1 MELAVAVIKIA
12 SRCNIN
18 CTYCYMYNLGDS
30 SYKNQPKFISKTTI
44 ENFST
49 KFLNHAV
56 CRNISQVHIVIHGGE
71 PLLMNKKDFKNLLM
85 AFDKYEQAGVN
96 VKFSLQTNGILIDD
110 DWCSIFTEFGISVG
124 VSLDGP
130 KEFNDKNRIDKKG
143 NGTYDNVAQG
153 LNVLKNNNIPF
164 GILSVLNTEIN
175 PDYFYKNLTFLIT
188 NNVDILLLDQN
199 YDTFNRQTTLTY
211 FEWLKII
218 FDLWYSDTNSLHI
231 RFFDSIIQG
240 VLGSM
245 PNIDS
250 YGTSENKVVVLETNG
265 DLEPVDVLKS
275 CGENFTKTGLNVNDN
290 IEINDVFNNSLIEL
304 YYNSGKY
311 LPKKCL
317 ACPVQEICGGGYLP
331 HRYDSKN
338 GFNNPSVYCDDLL
351 KLITYIQNIVIEGMP
366 EEFIKES
373 GIQKLTYEDALQIIE
388 ETLPT
393 ISEPGYIEKLES
405 FRKIEYEIV

>member
-30 SYKNQPKFISKTTI
+30 SYKNQPKFISKNTI
-44 ENFST
+44 ENFSS
-49 KFLNHAV
+49 KFLNHAIDKSI
-56 CRNISQVHIVIHGGE
+56 NQVQIVLHGGE
-71 PLLMNKKDFKNLLM
+71 PLLMNKSDFKSLLI
-85 AFDKYEQAGVN
+85 AFDKYKQAGVK
-96 VKFSLQTNGILIDD
+96 VRFSLQTNGILIDD
-110 DWCSIFTEFGISVG
+110 EWSDIFKEYNVSVG

-130 KEFNDKNRIDKKG
+130 KEFNDENRIDKKG

-175 PDYFYKNLTFLIT
+175 PADFYENFTFLKT
-188 NNVDILLLDQN
+188 DNLDILLLDQN
-199 YDTFNRQTTLTY
+199 YDTFDQQTKFSY

-218 FDLWYSDTNSLHI
+218 FDIWYSDTSLLNI

-240 VLGSM
+240 VFGDM
-245 PNIDS
+245 PSLDS

-290 IEINDVFNNSLIEL
+290 IEINDVFNHSLIEV

-351 KLITYIQNIVIEGMP
+351 KLVTYIQNVVIDGMP
-366 EEFIKES
+366 EELIKRS
-373 GIQKLTYEDALQIIE
+373 GIQKLTYDDALQIIE
-388 ETLPT
+388 EILPT
-393 ISEPGYIEKLES
+393 IPEPKYIEKLEN
-405 FRKIEYEIV
+405 FRKIEYGIV